1 MKKLHFK
8 NNVLLNKIITI
19 NYNNKIFKSKKELK
33 KITKLISEGNLI
45 IFRKFINSKK
55 VEQIK
60 KYLTVLAKNS
70 LPNYEKI
77 HSQTHNHHRVMR
89 SDERSHVKGAFHQF
103 SFFPWNQDVFNFFDL
118 FNEGFYLKNL
128 ISNNKK
134 NQYLSTKPKSI
145 TARVCFQFY
154 PAGEGYLNCHSD
166 PVGKHQI
173 TAPILV
179 MSKKGLKGDFK
190 KGGSYV
196 LNKNKKKIFIE
207 RYANIGDIVMYNAK
221 IPHGVE
227 IIDPQ
232 KKVNWLDFK
241 GRWMML
247 FATNK
252 LYHNKIIKN
261 SKDFE
266 KK

>member
-1 MKKLHFK
+1 MSKLLSK
-8 NNVLLNKIITI
+8 NKGYLDKIVRI
-19 NYNNKIFKSKKELK
+19 NYNDKILKSNEEIK
-33 KITKLISEGNLI
+33 KIRKLILDGNLI
-45 IFRKFINSKK
+45 IFRKFLSTKK
-55 VEQIK
+55 IEEIK
-60 KYLTVLAKNS
+60 KYLATVAKNS

-77 HSQTHNHHRVMR
+77 DSQVHNHHRVMR
-89 SDERSHVKGAFHQF
+89 SDERSYVKGAFHQF

-118 FNEGFYLKNL
+118 FKKGFHLKNL
-128 ISNNKK
+128 ISNNKM
-134 NQYLSTKPKSI
+134 NDYLSSKPKGA

-154 PAGEGYLNCHSD
+154 PSGEGFLNCHSD

-173 TAPILV
+173 TAPILI
-179 MSKKGLKGDFK
+179 MSKKSLNGDFR

-196 LNKNKKKIFIE
+196 LNKQKKKVFIE
-207 RYANIGDIVMYNAK
+207 SHANVGDIVMYNAE
-221 IPHGVE
+221 IQHGVE
-227 IIDPQ
+227 IVDPQ
-232 KKVNWLDFK
+232 KKYSWLDFK

-252 LYHNKIIKN
+252 LHNNKSIKN